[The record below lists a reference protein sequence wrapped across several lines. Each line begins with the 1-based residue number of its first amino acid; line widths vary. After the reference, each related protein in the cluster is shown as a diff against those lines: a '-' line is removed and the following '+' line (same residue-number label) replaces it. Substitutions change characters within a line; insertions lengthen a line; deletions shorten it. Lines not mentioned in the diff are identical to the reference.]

1 MIRRPPRST
10 RTDTLFPYT
19 TLFRSGWSTCV
30 SGTQSRSLTCT
41 RSDGVQVAASYCGTT
56 PTQSQT
62 CSTPTCMAAP
72 RFRFRFG
79 SGPEYS
85 NNSSGSSVNWS
96 SSSSCISQWV
106 SSPGELYATARIT
119 NNGVTRD
126 VRASI
131 TLNSNIQHGQSY
143 SVYGSSNFGGTVYN
157 IQFTYQ
163 SQMDYYC

>member
-1 MIRRPPRST
+1 
-10 RTDTLFPYT
+10 
-19 TLFRSGWSTCV
+19 
-30 SGTQSRSLTCT
+30 
-41 RSDGVQVAASYCGTT
+41 
-56 PTQSQT
+56 
-62 CSTPTCMAAP
+62 MAAP

-143 SVYGSSNFGGTVYN
+143 SGYGSANIGGTVYN

-163 SQMDYYC
+163 DRKSTRLNSSH